1 MQKYLPSAIKVNKTG
16 DVCTTKHRGAFKQ
29 PLLQWKSSKYY
40 TFQVSVCCLR
50 YPACNAHVPYVYCL
64 TLLCFSTLS
73 HKQKKKVIEHNMC
86 VFTLSAPL
94 SKNFFCSKK
103 NK

>member
-73 HKQKKKVIEHNMC
+73 HKQHNLKKKLLNITC
-86 VFTLSAPL
+86 VFLL
-94 SKNFFCSKK
+94 CLHLCLKNFSF
-103 NK
+103 